1 MSKTIKLEKKEI
13 EYILNLLKDNFK
25 LYGINESILLKKL
38 QRVLKPIK
46 HSSAKA
52 KGRNLQKWV
61 CGKISEIIDI
71 PYDQQDDQC
80 LIHSREMGQAGV
92 DIILRG
98 EALERFPFSIECK
111 NTEGFSIG
119 PTITQIENNLI
130 LGTDWI
136 IVHKKK
142 MYKQPLVMMY
152 WETFQK
158 LFEGE

>member
-13 EYILNLLKDNFK
+13 LYLSSLLIGKDCIK
-25 LYGINESILLKKL
+25 LRKKL
-38 QRVLKPIK
+38 QRALTPIK
-46 HSSAKA
+46 TSSAKA

-92 DIILRG
+92 DIILKG

-158 LFEGE
+158 LFSKREED

>member
-13 EYILNLLKDNFK
+13 LYLSSLLIGKDCIK
-25 LYGINESILLKKL
+25 LRKKL
-38 QRVLKPIK
+38 QRALTPIK
-46 HSSAKA
+46 TSSAKA

-98 EALERFPFSIECK
+98 NALIRFPFSIECK
-111 NTEGFSIG
+111 NTESFSIG

-158 LFEGE
+158 LFSKREED